1 MQSNRERE
9 PRVTV
14 RIPPPLR
21 AHAGDQAS
29 LSVAGATVGEVLA
42 CLARDYPALGQRVLT
57 PEGRVRPYV
66 NIFVGEQSMTARG
79 GPDAS
84 VADGEVI
91 AIIPAVAG
99 G

>member
-1 MQSNRERE
+1 MQSHRERA

-21 AHAGDQAS
+21 PHAGDQAS
-29 LSVAGATVGEVLA
+29 LSVSGATVGEVLA
-42 CLARDYPALGQRVLT
+42 RLARDYPVLGQRVLT

-66 NIFVGEQSMTARG
+66 NVFVGEQSMTARG
-79 GPDAS
+79 GPDSA